1 MPGSQT
7 SVVGEPGDY
16 QAALGTDGEV
26 ELVVVGGGVFRAQ
39 LTQIALARVRLVA
52 GVEDLPRIAFI
63 NVPVQ
68 LVRISLP
75 VQSGAP
81 LFCDGI
87 LSGADEIVIHGPGQR
102 LHERT
107 NGRCCWRTIWFP
119 TRNLV
124 EYGRPMIGAAFA
136 DPFGVSRWRPTSK
149 ALRQLNRLHDDA
161 IRTSRDRPLA
171 ITQTDAMRGLEMDLI
186 ATLME
191 CMQGAPIDANTK
203 ANDRHTGIMGRFEDI
218 LRACPERSPSVAD
231 ICRLLGV
238 RDRTFRVCCQTHLG
252 MGPRLYM
259 RLRNLDLARRA
270 LRRADPGST
279 NVSEIAHRF
288 CFNNPGRFA
297 ASYRGQFG
305 ELPSMTIRRNSSR

>member
-1 MPGSQT
+1 MPGSRT
-7 SVVGEPGDY
+7 SVLAEPDDY

-26 ELVVVGGGVFRAQ
+26 ELVVVDRGMFRAQ
-39 LTQIALARVRLVA
+39 LTQVALPRVRLVA
-52 GVEDLPRIAFI
+52 GVEDLARVAFI
-63 NVPVQ
+63 SVPVQ

-75 VQSGAP
+75 VRSGVP

-107 NGRCCWRTIWFP
+107 NGRCRWRAIWFP

-136 DPFGVSRWRPTSK
+136 DPFGVNRWRPTPK
-149 ALRQLNRLHDDA
+149 ALRQLIRLHEDA
-161 IRTSRDRPLA
+161 IRMSHDRPLV

-203 ANDRHTGIMGRFEDI
+203 ANDRHTEIMGRFEDI
-218 LRACPERSPSVAD
+218 LRARPERSPSVAD
-231 ICRLLGV
+231 ICTLLGV

-259 RLRNLDLARRA
+259 RLRNMHLARRA
-270 LRRADPGST
+270 LRRADPGSA
-279 NVSEIAHRF
+279 NISEVAHRF

-305 ELPSMTIRRNSSR
+305 ELPSMTIRRNSPR